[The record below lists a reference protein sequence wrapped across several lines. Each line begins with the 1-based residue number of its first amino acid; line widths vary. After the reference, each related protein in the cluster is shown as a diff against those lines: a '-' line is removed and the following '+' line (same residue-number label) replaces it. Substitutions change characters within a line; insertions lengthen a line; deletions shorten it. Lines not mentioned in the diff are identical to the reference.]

1 LDLPAKARCDT
12 KRDAAHG
19 ATGGIAAT
27 ARKRRIRG
35 TSMAILKIARMGNPI
50 LLQKCEPVADPGAPE
65 IRRLVA
71 DMMQTMEDA
80 PGVGLAGP
88 QVYVPL
94 RLFVFRVPAERAS
107 ADPAARAV
115 PNTVLIN
122 PEIEPIGE
130 EIGLNWEGCLSIPE
144 MRAVVPRAMR
154 IRYRGVDCDGNVVEG
169 EAHRFHARVMQHEN
183 DHLDGILYPMRVTD
197 FRYFG
202 FNAEL
207 DRAAEEQRRQQQE
220 RQQQEQQQQA
230 GDQ

>member
-1 LDLPAKARCDT
+1 
-12 KRDAAHG
+12 
-19 ATGGIAAT
+19 
-27 ARKRRIRG
+27 
-35 TSMAILKIARMGNPI
+35 MAILKIARMGNPI
-50 LLQKCEPVADPGAPE
+50 LLQKCEPVSDPGAPE

-107 ADPAARAV
+107 ADPTAGAV

-122 PEIEPIGE
+122 PEIEPIGD

-144 MRAVVPRAMR
+144 MRAVVPRALR

-169 EAHRFHARVMQHEN
+169 EATRFHARVMQHEN

-220 RQQQEQQQQA
+220 QQQQA
-230 GDQ
+230 DGR